1 LLGILD
7 LHSEIITD
15 NNNTKNNNIK
25 NNKINYDTMKK
36 KEIEKLLLLA
46 EEQGNGNYK
55 KQNDVLNINFNS
67 NQVKYPPIILSKY
80 EKICFQKAKERQLN
94 RLNNGIEQIAAGKKF
109 NGIAF
114 QSEPSEI
121 IFTDFEIG
129 KKYKKNV
136 FFTNT
141 SYTFNSFKLLE
152 LSEDIVELFTISY
165 ERMGRMSAGVSV
177 HIEIVFSP
185 KKNIDIHSGKFL
197 RFKLFIFV
205 ELLCFISFKFIR
217 FLFVA
222 LFVSFHSIT
231 NLILCYFFGMMFCL
245 YLCRCINCFVLSYFI
260 S

>member
-1 LLGILD
+1 MD
-7 LHSEIITD
+7 LHSEVTTD
-15 NNNTKNNNIK
+15 NYNSKNNDK
-25 NNKINYDTMKK
+25 NKIINYDTIKK
-36 KEIEKLLLLA
+36 KKIEKLLILA
-46 EEQGNGNYK
+46 EEQGNGNFK
-55 KQNDVLNINFNS
+55 KQNDTSNINFNT

-80 EKICFQKAKERQLN
+80 EKNCFQKAKERQLN

-129 KKYKKNV
+129 KKYKKNI

-177 HIEIVFSP
+177 NIEIIFSP
-185 KKNIDIHSGKFL
+185 KKNVDIHSGNCLKLYFL
-197 RFKLFIFV
+197 
-205 ELLCFISFKFIR
+205 
-217 FLFVA
+217 
-222 LFVSFHSIT
+222 
-231 NLILCYFFGMMFCL
+231 
-245 YLCRCINCFVLSYFI
+245 
-260 S
+260 